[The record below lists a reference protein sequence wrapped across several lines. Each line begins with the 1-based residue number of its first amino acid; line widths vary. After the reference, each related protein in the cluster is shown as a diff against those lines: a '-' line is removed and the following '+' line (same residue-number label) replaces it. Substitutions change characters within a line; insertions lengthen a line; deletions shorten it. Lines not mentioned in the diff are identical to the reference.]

1 MHNWTVPLVLFVLF
15 DVLVMMLVLRKVLKI
30 RVNVTTQ
37 INRGGNGIT
46 TLDQLRALGD
56 FARQEHDKIGEFM
69 RANWSGFAEQLP
81 SVLTSLLDVV
91 DRDAK
96 DKGLT
101 LGRDALKSMVA
112 SSLKAHK
119 IGKGRELG
127 EALKQ
132 VA

>member
-15 DVLVMMLVLRKVLKI
+15 DVLVMVLVLRKVLKI

-81 SVLTSLLDVV
+81 SVLTSLLDGRRRPGWRLASGGLSTRAAALKHV
-91 DRDAK
+91 DRLHFSTRR
-96 DKGLT
+96 G
-101 LGRDALKSMVA
+101 G
-112 SSLKAHK
+112 
-119 IGKGRELG
+119 
-127 EALKQ
+127 
-132 VA
+132 

>member
-15 DVLVMMLVLRKVLKI
+15 DVLVMVLVLRKVLKI

>member
-1 MHNWTVPLVLFVLF
+1 MHSWTLPLVLFVLF
-15 DVLVMMLVLRKVLKI
+15 DVLVMVLVLKKVIKI
-30 RVNVTTQ
+30 RLNVMTQ
-37 INRGGNGIT
+37 INGVT

-56 FARQEHDKIGEFM
+56 FSRQEHDKIGEYM

-81 SVLTSLLDVV
+81 SVITSLLELV

-101 LGRDALKSMVA
+101 LGRDVLKSMVA
-112 SSLKAHK
+112 NSLKAHK